1 MRSHVFNWINSSIQ
15 YFRLGHYFLDIKY
28 VYCRKSLVVTYEP
41 VSPAEDPPGPVHGP
55 APAQREEGLQEG
67 KAHGG
72 ESYEKKDKCIGIV
85 STMVR
90 AYAF

>member
-1 MRSHVFNWINSSIQ
+1 MYLPYILLYKKF
-15 YFRLGHYFLDIKY
+15 
-28 VYCRKSLVVTYEP
+28 VVTYEP
-41 VSPAEDPPGPVHGP
+41 VSPVKDPPGPVHGP